1 MASGTKGPT
10 PKAVAGAPHPASV
23 VDSSSPLVAITL
35 TVRVEPVPCPAA
47 HPGAEIGAGWRGW
60 SRPFA
65 RVGVLVGV
73 VLAVLLAAITCCA
86 VLSSGSNRPPSMPT
100 QLTGVPVG
108 PVNTASAVVANTV
121 GTLGGP
127 VVGRSA
133 WAVVHGA
140 PWAVT
145 ELLAPAQGGPEAGNG
160 TATLLTILTNIQN
173 WVLSLLVGLAT
184 LFVTIAGARYLLAGG
199 DPGEVEAAKRAL
211 KSAAIGYTIAALAT
225 VLVSILRGLVGA

>member
-1 MASGTKGPT
+1 
-10 PKAVAGAPHPASV
+10 
-23 VDSSSPLVAITL
+23 
-35 TVRVEPVPCPAA
+35 
-47 HPGAEIGAGWRGW
+47 
-60 SRPFA
+60 
-65 RVGVLVGV
+65 VLVGV

-86 VLSSGSNRPPSMPT
+86 VLGSGSAHPPSEPT

-108 PVNTASAVVANTV
+108 PVSTASAAVADTV
-121 GTLGGP
+121 GSLGGP
-127 VVGRSA
+127 VVGRSV
-133 WAVVHGA
+133 WAVGHEASREVRPLIA
-140 PWAVT
+140 Q
-145 ELLAPAQGGPEAGNG
+145 AQGGTDAGNG